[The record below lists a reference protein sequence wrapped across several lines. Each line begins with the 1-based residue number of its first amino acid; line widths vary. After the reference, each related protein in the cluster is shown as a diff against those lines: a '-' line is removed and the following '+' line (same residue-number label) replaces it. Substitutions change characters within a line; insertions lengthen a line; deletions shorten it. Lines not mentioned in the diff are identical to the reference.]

1 MKNLYSPFQEPY
13 SIRDIDVAGLRVS
26 KDSIQ
31 ILDQQLIPAKEEWL
45 SVESPEEMVEYI
57 KALKVRG
64 APMIALSAAVTL
76 ARYAE
81 NVFIGSGTEENKI
94 ARIQETADLL
104 KNARPTAV
112 NLSHA
117 INDMMRVPTQYW
129 KDGALWEKALEICD
143 EDARLC
149 DKIARNGLSLLPK
162 SGHCLTICNTGRIA
176 TGGLGTALGIFYKA
190 HEMGFPIEVFAC
202 ETRPLLQGGRLTA
215 WELKKFGVPCT
226 ILVDSAAGALMQS
239 GKVDAVFVGAD
250 RIARN
255 GDTANKIGSYSLAV
269 LAHHHGIPFYVV
281 APYTT
286 VDASCKDGSQIE
298 IEQRPMD
305 EVRGVQ
311 GSFGSVFWAPED
323 IPAYNPAFDVTPSSL
338 ITGIILDTGYFDGV
352 AIKEG
357 KHLG

>member
-1 MKNLYSPFQEPY
+1 MRS
-13 SIRDIDVAGLRVS
+13 IDVAGLRVS
-26 KDSIQ
+26 NNSIE
-31 ILDQQLIPAKEEWL
+31 ILDQQLIPAEERWL
-45 SVESPEEMVEYI
+45 TVESPEQMVEYI

-76 ARYAE
+76 AQYSE
-81 NVFIGSGTEENKI
+81 HVFNTSATERDKI
-94 ARIQETADLL
+94 RRIKEAASLL

-117 INDMMRVPTQYW
+117 MDAMMQVPDQKW
-129 KDGALWEKALEICD
+129 QNGALWQLAREICK
-143 EDARLC
+143 EDASLC
-149 DKIARNGLSLLPK
+149 DRIAENGLALLPR
-162 SGHCLTICNTGRIA
+162 SGRCLTICNTGRIA

-190 HEMGFPIEVFAC
+190 HGLGMPVEVFAC

-226 ILVDSAAGALMQS
+226 LLVDSAAGALMQS
-239 GKVDAVFVGAD
+239 GKVDAVFIGAD

-269 LAHHHGIPFYVV
+269 LANHHGIPFYVV

-286 VDASCKDGSQIE
+286 VDPGCIDGSHIE
-298 IEQRPMD
+298 IEQRHVN

-323 IPAYNPAFDVTPSSL
+323 IAAYNPAFDVTPSSL
-338 ITGIILDTGYFDGV
+338 ITGIVLDTGYFDKV
-352 AIKEG
+352 AIKAG
-357 KHLG
+357 KHLA